1 MINGFP
7 HWSMRLDGLPF
18 DRPTITSPVQDAR
31 ISERFREAIAG
42 MESHGVSSAR
52 KMGKFQSQDL
62 TLSADERE
70 ADEMVS
76 LVAIAIPLGI
86 LTVISLILWL
96 TSAEERWLG
105 RDEEISDRLEEE
117 YRQATIGQ
125 EAPVVR
131 EPVSRSEEKRAA

>member
-1 MINGFP
+1 
-7 HWSMRLDGLPF
+7 
-18 DRPTITSPVQDAR
+18 
-31 ISERFREAIAG
+31 
-42 MESHGVSSAR
+42 
-52 KMGKFQSQDL
+52 MGKFQSQDL